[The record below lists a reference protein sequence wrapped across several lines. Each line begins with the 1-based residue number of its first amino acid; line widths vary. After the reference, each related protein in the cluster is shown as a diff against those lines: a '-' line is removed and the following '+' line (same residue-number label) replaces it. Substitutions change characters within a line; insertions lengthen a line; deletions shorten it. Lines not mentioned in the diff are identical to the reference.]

1 MVAYVM
7 VFCLSLTLTF
17 SALLV
22 RDAWQEVPRPVAPA
36 SQKWC
41 PSRNFQTLSGDTQR
55 SAGS

>member
-7 VFCLSLTLTF
+7 VFCLSFMLTF

-22 RDAWQEVPRPVAPA
+22 RDESQDVPRPIAPA
-36 SQKWC
+36 SHKWC
-41 PSRNFQTLSGDTQR
+41 PPGNSQTLSGETQR